1 MKTIKILS
9 LVAVAAAMT
18 AMVSCQKEA
27 IPEQKVTS
35 FSAKIIQPSDNPTT
49 KTHLG
54 DRVEMGGVYKYP
66 ILWTSGDKIVMSKQ
80 VGTDKYEYTLKAE
93 YADQMKGL
101 FSGTGIEDGDAIYA
115 YYPYSQVKSVNN
127 QTYSVYIPTKQEY
140 KAGSFA
146 EGAMPMFASCDTVGA
161 NDIAFEPLMSTL
173 KLSLNATAGESV
185 SKIYVSSLNR
195 TILSGNANV
204 GMKDGTITFGE
215 GFDYVYLDCG
225 SGVALT
231 ADSTIFFIAVPANSV
246 PAGYRVKFVMAS
258 GKVMNKEITN
268 KTFSRGYIK
277 NMPRL
282 DFAETTTFTYTENQ
296 YTSTDAFVVDGVVFA
311 PANCGQKKSTA
322 TSGKFY
328 QWGRQYGH
336 SASASVPSDD
346 IVSGQVAGMAAGQVT
361 ETFYVGNTCWYSGNT
376 IDDQWWSNYD
386 PCPMGWRVPSYE
398 ELLKLRK
405 SDITITGYHHY
416 NTGAL
421 TGATSYAC
429 FWSFEPATNATQSKA
444 IRFESTKSENVT
456 TAGTRA
462 QGFSVRCVQE

>member
-35 FSAKIIQPSDNPTT
+35 FSAKIVQPSDNPST

-54 DRVEMGGVYKYP
+54 EKELIGGVYKYP
-66 ILWTSGDKIVMSKQ
+66 ILWTKGDKVVMSKQ
-80 VGTDKYEYTLKAE
+80 VSTTKCEYTLKEE
-93 YADQMKGL
+93 YKDQMKGI
-101 FSGTGIEDGDAIYA
+101 FEGSGINDGDAIYA

-127 QTYSVYIPTKQEY
+127 QTYSVYIPTKQIY
-140 KAGSFA
+140 KEGSFA
-146 EGAMPMFASCDTVGA
+146 EGAMPMFAACDTVGA

-204 GMKDGTITFGE
+204 GMKDGNITFGE
-215 GFDYVYLDCG
+215 GFDYVFLDCG
-225 SGVALT
+225 DGVALT

-246 PAGYRVKFVMAS
+246 PAGYRVKFVMKS

-282 DFAETTTFTYTENQ
+282 PFAETTDFNYSEGM
-296 YTSTDAFVVDGVVFA
+296 YSGYGVNYEGVIFA
-311 PANCGQKKSTA
+311 PANCGQVMSAA
-322 TSGKFY
+322 TNGKFY
-328 QWGRQYGH
+328 QWGRKYGQSTTGTLEYVSTNRVANMSDGQIPEIFYQYNG
-336 SASASVPSDD
+336 
-346 IVSGQVAGMAAGQVT
+346 
-361 ETFYVGNTCWYSGNT
+361 CWYTNGSIN
-376 IDDQWWSNYD
+376 DYWWSNYD
-386 PCPMGWRVPSYE
+386 PCPAGWRVPTAAEMIKLPVNQVPS
-398 ELLKLRK
+398 LLGMRSCVNSQILQNGQYGYFWTCEP
-405 SDITITGYHHY
+405 ITNGSIAKRVRYT
-416 NTGAL
+416 
-421 TGATSYAC
+421 
-429 FWSFEPATNATQSKA
+429 ATN
-444 IRFESTKSENVT
+444 NVEDY
-456 TAGTRA
+456 AFRGY
-462 QGFSVRCVQE
+462 GFSVRCVQE